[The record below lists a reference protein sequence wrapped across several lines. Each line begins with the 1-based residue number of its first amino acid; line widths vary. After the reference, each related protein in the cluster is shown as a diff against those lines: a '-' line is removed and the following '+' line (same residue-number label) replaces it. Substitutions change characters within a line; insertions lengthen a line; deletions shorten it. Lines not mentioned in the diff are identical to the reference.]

1 MTVNSAIEQLTN
13 AGRKCPRQIDRVA
26 VIASVAPVSAC
37 LCDGMSASVRRTR
50 SVHEVARYSI
60 T

>member
-50 SVHEVARYSI
+50 SVHEVAR
-60 T
+60 